1 MLHYAK
7 HRHYSRQDSITY
19 HTYENLSIIYNG
31 RDNPPIL
38 SRWPGLRMLSVYL
51 LCLLVLLAAAAQAA
65 RQLAGGGAGR
75 VAGRARLLLLGETHT
90 VKREVH
96 VHKLPVLGQTTLII
110 RQL

>member
-1 MLHYAK
+1 
-7 HRHYSRQDSITY
+7 
-19 HTYENLSIIYNG
+19 
-31 RDNPPIL
+31 
-38 SRWPGLRMLSVYL
+38 MLSVYL

-96 VHKLPVLGQTTLII
+96 VHKLPVLGQITLII